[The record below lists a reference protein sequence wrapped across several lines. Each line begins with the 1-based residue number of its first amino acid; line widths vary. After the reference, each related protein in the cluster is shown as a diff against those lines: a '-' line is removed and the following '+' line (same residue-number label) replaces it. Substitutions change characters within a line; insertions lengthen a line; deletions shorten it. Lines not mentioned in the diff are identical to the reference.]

1 MKNQRHIPPRVPW
14 FAVLGVAL
22 LGACTSTPKGTYNTV
37 EGSEHSSE
45 VKKFSPNRDLENS
58 IEQRNIVLVRKEG
71 VLVAQFDM
79 VNKLDRAISFQWG
92 IEWRDKANLVID
104 YGPSHFRPERLSG
117 RQIKTVKVV
126 APSPEATGYTLQV
139 GSRDEVR

>member
-1 MKNQRHIPPRVPW
+1 MKNPRHISSRARW
-14 FAVLGVAL
+14 LAVLGVAL
-22 LGACTSTPKGTYNTV
+22 LGACTSAPKGTYNTI
-37 EGSEHSSE
+37 EGSENSRE
-45 VKKFSPNRDLENS
+45 VKKFSPNRELENS

-71 VLVAQFDM
+71 MLVAQFDM

-92 IEWRDKANLVID
+92 IEWRDKAGLVID

-126 APSPEATGYTLQV
+126 APSPEATAYTLQI